1 MNTIY
6 IGMGTC
12 GLAVGAARVKEAVSK
27 WADARGRQV
36 EVTTTGCVGYCV
48 AEPILD
54 VVTDE
59 GYRLSYG
66 NVTPEEAGFILDE
79 VLVRRKYNVS
89 GLLGQYRNGKPAL
102 PGLPLLEDHPFFK
115 KQVKYVLRN
124 CGVINPESVTDYRG
138 TGGFGGLEKAL
149 AMGPKAVVDELLRA
163 GLRGRGG
170 AGFPTGKKWQFAQE
184 QKGERKFVIC
194 NADEGDPGAFMDRS
208 LLEGD
213 PFVLIEGM
221 IIAGYAIGAR
231 EGVVYCRAEYPLAIK
246 RLERAI
252 ELAKQEGLLEKPL
265 TPAGFSFCLRIK
277 QGAGAFVCGEETA
290 LMASLEGRR
299 GMPRPRPPFP
309 AVSGLFGC
317 PTIINNVETFCNVP
331 HILREGAE
339 AFAAMGTATSKGT
352 KVFALTG
359 KVKNSGLVEVPMG
372 ISLREIIFDV
382 GGGIPE
388 GKAFKA
394 VQSGGPSGGC
404 ISAEHLDTRVDYE
417 SLKAIGAMMGSGGL
431 VVMDEDTCMVDVAK
445 YFLAFTT
452 KESCGKCIPCR
463 EGTRRMYEILE
474 MITQPYTQMKSEEDN
489 LLRFNMVLNLE
500 NLATVIKETSL
511 CGLGQSAPNPVLSTL
526 KYFREE
532 YEAHIYD
539 RKCPAAQCRGL
550 LTYRIDT
557 EACRGCTL
565 CVKKCP
571 TGAIV
576 GEAKK
581 AHYILDDKCVRCGSC
596 HEVCRFDAVL
606 VA

>member
-1 MNTIY
+1 
-6 IGMGTC
+6 
-12 GLAVGAARVKEAVSK
+12 
-27 WADARGRQV
+27 
-36 EVTTTGCVGYCV
+36 
-48 AEPILD
+48 
-54 VVTDE
+54 
-59 GYRLSYG
+59 
-66 NVTPEEAGFILDE
+66 
-79 VLVRRKYNVS
+79 
-89 GLLGQYRNGKPAL
+89 
-102 PGLPLLEDHPFFK
+102 
-115 KQVKYVLRN
+115 
-124 CGVINPESVTDYRG
+124 
-138 TGGFGGLEKAL
+138 
-149 AMGPKAVVDELLRA
+149 
-163 GLRGRGG
+163 
-170 AGFPTGKKWQFAQE
+170 
-184 QKGERKFVIC
+184 
-194 NADEGDPGAFMDRS
+194 
-208 LLEGD
+208 
-213 PFVLIEGM
+213 
-221 IIAGYAIGAR
+221 
-231 EGVVYCRAEYPLAIK
+231 
-246 RLERAI
+246 
-252 ELAKQEGLLEKPL
+252 
-265 TPAGFSFCLRIK
+265 
-277 QGAGAFVCGEETA
+277 
-290 LMASLEGRR
+290 MASIEGRR

-331 HILREGAE
+331 HLLREGAA

-372 ISLREIIFDV
+372 TTLREIIFEV
-382 GGGIPE
+382 GGGIPG

-404 ISAEHLDTRVDYE
+404 IPAQHLDTRIDYE

-445 YFLAFTT
+445 YFLSFTT

-474 MITQPYTQMKSEEDN
+474 MITAPYTQMKSEEEN
-489 LLRFNMVLNLE
+489 LLRFNMVLALE

-557 EACRGCTL
+557 EACRGCTV
-565 CVKKCP
+565 CAKKCP
-571 TGAIV
+571 TAAIV
-576 GEAKK
+576 GENKK

-596 HEVCRFDAVL
+596 YEACRFDAVQ